1 MDYEDNRLVYELEF
15 YTADGKWYWYDIDG
29 AGVVTEWEYDA
40 EKYAAYQAMEKQFE
54 EIKTAAL
61 KAAGLAAKNV
71 IWGELDYLLVD
82 MPPGTGDVPLT
93 VFQSLPVDGIVI
105 VTSPQDLVK
114 MIVKKAF
121 NMAATMNIPV
131 LGMIENYSY
140 LKCPDCGKEISVFG
154 KSRIEEVSKELQVAV
169 LGKMPIDPR
178 LTELSDAGEFA
189 QAVNP
194 YLDGAFA
201 ALQLLNVKA
210 KD

>member
-1 MDYEDNRLVYELEF
+1 
-15 YTADGKWYWYDIDG
+15 
-29 AGVVTEWEYDA
+29 
-40 EKYAAYQAMEKQFE
+40 
-54 EIKTAAL
+54 
-61 KAAGLAAKNV
+61 
-71 IWGELDYLLVD
+71 
-82 MPPGTGDVPLT
+82 
-93 VFQSLPVDGIVI
+93 
-105 VTSPQDLVK
+105 

-169 LGKMPIDPR
+169 LGKMPIDPK